1 MPAPFDKGAKGRGM
15 RRTPCGYCADGGPLG
30 TAAPTDEVRHIRP
43 YESDVTWRFSNTLR
57 NIKIEFNDTD

>member
-1 MPAPFDKGAKGRGM
+1 MRVTPVGASAP
-15 RRTPCGYCADGGPLG
+15 GGPLG

-43 YESDVTWRFSNTLR
+43 YESDVTCRFSNTLR

>member
-1 MPAPFDKGAKGRGM
+1 MRVTPVGAF
-15 RRTPCGYCADGGPLG
+15 ADGGPLR

-43 YESDVTWRFSNTLR
+43 YESYVTCRFSNTLR

>member
-1 MPAPFDKGAKGRGM
+1 MAAPSLAALLPYGCGVPLAGASA
-15 RRTPCGYCADGGPLG
+15 PGGPLG

-43 YESDVTWRFSNTLR
+43 YESDVTCRFSNTLR